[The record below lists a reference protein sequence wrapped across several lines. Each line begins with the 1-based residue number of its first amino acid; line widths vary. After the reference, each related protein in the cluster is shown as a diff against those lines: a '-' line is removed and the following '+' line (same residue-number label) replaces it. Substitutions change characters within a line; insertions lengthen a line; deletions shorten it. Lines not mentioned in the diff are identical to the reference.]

1 MAKHGKKYTA
11 VKKKVQVEKLYAV
24 EEALQFIK
32 DNPTAKFDET
42 VEVALR
48 MGVDPT
54 KSDQAIRSTVALP
67 NGSGKDVRVIVFATG
82 SAAEAA
88 RAAGAVE
95 AGFED
100 LLAKVT
106 GGWMD
111 FDIVISTPDAMKEVR
126 KLGKVLGPRGLM
138 PNPKT
143 GTVTDDTATAVKQF
157 KALNKAS
164 FVNIR
169 IGNKMTRGNAA
180 GSAAAFKYLNRLCS
194 LLYYFIAFEKLDGQE
209 RYIFKLTYCIRR
221 SAQRLTEPAVYFN
234 LFELKPEYLQCS
246 FGKV

>member
-11 VKKKVQVEKLYAV
+11 VKKKVSVEKLYAV

-32 DNPTAKFDET
+32 ANPAAKFDET
-42 VEVALR
+42 IEVALR

-54 KSDQAIRSTVALP
+54 KSDQSIRSTVALP
-67 NGSGKDVRVIVFATG
+67 NGTGKDVRVIVFASG
-82 SAAEAA
+82 AAAEAA
-88 RAAGAVE
+88 RAAGAVD

-111 FDIVISTPDAMKEVR
+111 FDIVVATPDAMKEVR

-157 KALNKAS
+157 KAGRVEFRMDKNGNVIVPFGKLSFTVEALAENFHAVYDAILAAKPAS
-164 FVNIR
+164 TKGIYIKRCTVSSTM
-169 IGNKMTRGNAA
+169 GPGLHLDVKDK
-180 GSAAAFKYLNRLCS
+180 AAA
-194 LLYYFIAFEKLDGQE
+194 
-209 RYIFKLTYCIRR
+209 
-221 SAQRLTEPAVYFN
+221 
-234 LFELKPEYLQCS
+234 
-246 FGKV
+246 

>member
-1 MAKHGKKYTA
+1 MAKHGKTYTA
-11 VKKKVQVEKLYAV
+11 VKKKVSVEKLYAI
-24 EEALQFIK
+24 EEAIKFIK

-42 VEVALR
+42 LEVALR

-67 NGSGKDVRVIVFATG
+67 NGTGKDVRVIVFATG

-111 FDIVISTPDAMKEVR
+111 FDIVIATPDAMKEVR

-157 KALNKAS
+157 KAGRVEFRMDKN
-164 FVNIR
+164 
-169 IGNKMTRGNAA
+169 GNVMVPFG
-180 GSAAAFKYLNRLCS
+180 
-194 LLYYFIAFEKLDGQE
+194 
-209 RYIFKLTYCIRR
+209 RR
-221 SAQRLTEPAVYFN
+221 SFTVEALAQNFHAIYEAILAAKPASTKGIYIKRCTISSTMGPGLHIDTKESATV
-234 LFELKPEYLQCS
+234 
-246 FGKV
+246 

>member
-1 MAKHGKKYTA
+1 MAKHGKTYTA
-11 VKKKVQVEKLYAV
+11 VKKKVSVEKLYAI
-24 EEALQFIK
+24 EEAIKFIK

-42 VEVALR
+42 LEVALR

-67 NGSGKDVRVIVFATG
+67 NGTGKDVRVIVFATG

-111 FDIVISTPDAMKEVR
+111 FDIVIATPDAMKEVR

-157 KALNKAS
+157 KAGRVEFRMDKN
-164 FVNIR
+164 
-169 IGNKMTRGNAA
+169 GNVMVPFG
-180 GSAAAFKYLNRLCS
+180 
-194 LLYYFIAFEKLDGQE
+194 
-209 RYIFKLTYCIRR
+209 RR
-221 SAQRLTEPAVYFN
+221 SFTVEALAQNFHAIYEAILAAKPASTKGIYIKRCTISSTMGPG
-234 LFELKPEYLQCS
+234 LHIDTKES
-246 FGKV
+246 ATA